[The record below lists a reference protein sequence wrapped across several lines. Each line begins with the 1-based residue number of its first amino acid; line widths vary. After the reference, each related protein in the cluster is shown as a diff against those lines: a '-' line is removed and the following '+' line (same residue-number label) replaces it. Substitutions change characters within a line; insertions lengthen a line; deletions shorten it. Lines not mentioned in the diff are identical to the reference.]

1 MNNTLVAQDNL
12 GKVKALLSNVNVKRR
27 FEDILGAKA
36 NQFMASI
43 INAVNANPELRK
55 CEPTSVISSAIVAA
69 TLDLPIDQNLGFSYI
84 IPYQVRGQYKA
95 QFQIGYRGYIQLAIR
110 SGAYKTIHATEVYEG
125 EIKNHNRLTGEIEY
139 NPEGRKSN
147 RVIGYLA
154 YFKLLNGFEKYYYM
168 SVEEVERHA
177 QKYSKAYNARN
188 GTWKNEFH
196 AMAIKT
202 VLKML
207 LKKYG
212 ILSVEMQTALMAD
225 QAVVKVKGDDKVE
238 YEYVDNPNFELD
250 AVEVDDE
257 SDEEDKIPDETEQI
271 SIPFD
276 IEVEKE
282 PANEQED
289 D

>member
-12 GKVKALLSNVNVKRR
+12 GKVKALLSNVNVKKR

-43 INAVNANPELRK
+43 ISAVNANPELRK
-55 CEPTSVISSAIVAA
+55 CEPTSIVSSAIVAA

-84 IPYQVRGQYKA
+84 IPYQVKGQHKA

-177 QKYSKAYNARN
+177 QKYSKAYNSKN

-225 QAVVKVKGDDKVE
+225 QAVVKVKGDNKVE
-238 YEYVDNPNFELD
+238 YEYVDNPNFEE
-250 AVEVDDE
+250 VELNSED
-257 SDEEDKIPDETEQI
+257 DEEDKGAEETEQI

-276 IEVEKE
+276 VESE
-282 PANEQED
+282 PTEEQTEEE
-289 D
+289 